1 MSIFRHST
9 TGEQVKEEIE
19 ASPASAAPS
28 ADDYSPVRA
37 RKRTR
42 SHRREAA
49 AKAGAP
55 AVEAG
60 APAVMSDAPPA
71 SKRPRRSSAR
81 LSRRAND
88 EAAEVVE
95 EPQSSVAALP
105 DNVSCQLHG
114 PGGKIVAKARL
125 VKSTTHF
132 HGIQVDP
139 DCVVVCVSTVK
150 DLLFR
155 YPLQS
160 GYRMPGHRRK
170 VWRMGDLAG
179 VEVVWSLCSLKA
191 CL

>member
-1 MSIFRHST
+1 M
-9 TGEQVKEEIE
+9 V
-19 ASPASAAPS
+19 
-28 ADDYSPVRA
+28 
-37 RKRTR
+37 
-42 SHRREAA
+42 
-49 AKAGAP
+49 
-55 AVEAG
+55 
-60 APAVMSDAPPA
+60 DAPPA

-81 LSRRAND
+81 LLRRAND

-95 EPQSSVAALP
+95 EPQSSVAGLP
-105 DNVSCQLHG
+105 DNVSCQLLG
-114 PGGKIVAKARL
+114 PGGKMVAMARL
-125 VKSTTHF
+125 VKSTTDF

-160 GYRMPGHRRK
+160 RYRLPGHRRK

-191 CL
+191 SL